1 MAYISKS
8 NFAKKHG
15 FTKPYV
21 SELLHTGILK
31 EEPNGMLNEEEADYA
46 LELKRLG
53 SQQSRGNKSKLQEL
67 LIKVKLRNEIEK
79 GKLLKLETAEKEK
92 TLISVEEVQKI
103 ILEGNRVVRD
113 AILNIPDRVAF
124 LLASTSDPVKLH
136 KILTKELRAALEGLS
151 DGKLK

>member
-53 SQQSRGNKSKLQEL
+53 SQQSRGNRSKLQEL

-79 GKLLKLETAEKEK
+79 GKLLKLETAEKEQSLIPVDQVK
-92 TLISVEEVQKI
+92 DTLFRK
-103 ILEGNRVVRD
+103 GR
-113 AILNIPDRVAF
+113 AIREAFTNLPDRVASV
-124 LLASTSDPVKLH
+124 LEMQDKRTIHITLSKEIRSILEELTS
-136 KILTKELRAALEGLS
+136 GS
-151 DGKLK
+151 